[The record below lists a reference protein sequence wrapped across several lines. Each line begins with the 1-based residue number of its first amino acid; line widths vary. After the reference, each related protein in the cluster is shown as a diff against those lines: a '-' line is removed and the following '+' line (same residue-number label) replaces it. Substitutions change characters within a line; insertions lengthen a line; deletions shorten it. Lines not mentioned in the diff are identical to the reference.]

1 MQIEIAYVIIWGL
14 SSGFTTVKANA
25 AANLLTTKN
34 SRTNAIGTIIGSSCN
49 AIRNERADE
58 LREAMGKFNLRQREP
73 GKAYIPPVKRND
85 TEFIKQAQKNYEA
98 AVKGGRV

>member
-1 MQIEIAYVIIWGL
+1 
-14 SSGFTTVKANA
+14 
-25 AANLLTTKN
+25 
-34 SRTNAIGTIIGSSCN
+34 
-49 AIRNERADE
+49 
-58 LREAMGKFNLRQREP
+58 MGKFNLRQREP